1 MSNRNLN
8 FPLALWSVVKLP
20 LQILFLGGSVLL
32 LVLLTTKIFSGLGLS
47 GVLNG
52 LADKSSL
59 FTLILGLIALLVGI
73 GFAALLWWLSERFF
87 TLISSGKLTPEQASS
102 LKDLPMGLPE
112 GSVRAILA
120 LIVAVLGIPILMFS
134 GSTSLKPEIAGYLNG
149 IITGVFGF
157 YFGTRTGGA
166 TGQALNQVVDAQTR
180 TKEAEKQRDAAQ
192 ADAAASQVTAAG
204 ETRKGQFSTTLEKLN
219 RHLTLAST
227 VLDVI
232 APHLPP
238 NLLPEGL
245 RDTVDK
251 AKIAVSAVVGITG
264 ETATDDHVKL
274 LQEAT
279 NALIGN
285 KQEGSSWLG
294 GLLQKATPMLS
305 GLEIAGAGLG
315 PLAGLGILLS
325 LGVKLG
331 VAQYQRWRAR
341 VLAAPIA
348 TGLIEFGTVT
358 PEEVRSVLQEAPIF
372 RAVFTTQKDQPG
384 FDLDLAD
391 AVLRDN
397 ALDRLWDRYG
407 NDTPPKLGLFQS
419 RQQLADGLN
428 QFRQILLANR
438 SVSDIPENVPSQIA
452 NVLNQSAIPE
462 LRVPSSITPAVINQ
476 LISNAT
482 QASASES
489 QPEDAQAAFDALITL
504 VHHARQDGIDLPVVL
519 SELK

>member
-1 MSNRNLN
+1 
-8 FPLALWSVVKLP
+8 VKLP
-20 LQILFLGGSVLL
+20 LQILFLGGSILL

-47 GVLNG
+47 GALNG

-59 FTLILGLIALLVGI
+59 LTLILGLIALLVGI
-73 GFAALLWWLSERFF
+73 CFAALLWWLSERFF

-166 TGQALNQVVDAQTR
+166 PSQALNQVVDAQTR

-192 ADAAASQVTAAG
+192 ADAAASQVAAAG
-204 ETRKGQFSTTLEKLN
+204 ATRKGQFSTILEKLN
-219 RHLTLAST
+219 RHLALAST

-232 APHLPP
+232 EPHLPP
-238 NLLPEGL
+238 NLLPKGF
-245 RDTVDK
+245 RDTVKK
-251 AKIAVSAVVGITG
+251 AKNALSAVEGISG
-264 ETATDDHVKL
+264 DTATDDHVKL
-274 LQEAT
+274 LEEAT

-285 KQEGSSWLG
+285 KQDDSSWLG

-305 GLEIAGAGLG
+305 GLEIAGVGLG

-341 VLAAPIA
+341 VLSAPIA

-358 PEEVRSVLQEAPIF
+358 PEEVRSVLMEASIF
-372 RAVFTTQKDQPG
+372 NKVLASQKDQPG
-384 FDLDLAD
+384 FDVDLAD

-407 NDTPPKLGLFQS
+407 NDTPAKLGLFES
-419 RQQLADGLN
+419 RQQLVDGLN
-428 QFRQILLANR
+428 QFRQILLASR
-438 SVSDIPENVPSQIA
+438 SLNDVPENVPSQIA
-452 NVLNQSAIPE
+452 NALNQSSIAE
-462 LRVPSSITPAVINQ
+462 LRIPGPITPTVVNQ
-476 LISNAT
+476 LISTAT
-482 QASASES
+482 RASAKES
-489 QPEDAQAAFDALITL
+489 LPEDEDAQAAFDALVTL